1 MRKFI
6 FFLLLIP
13 AIASLGHDIY
23 IFQQNPDKGFRFF
36 ALGALWDKYEKESHD
51 QWKSKAREI
60 SNDIVETVDNIADNE
75 LVDSIMKS
83 DDTKTDQVISNE
95 NKPAFMEEFSQS
107 DSRDKKTEVKP
118 IPKEDKTNKQTNG
131 LIKFIGLILE
141 QKAFFFFSAIAA
153 IAFLLNAIL
162 SFLFRPK
169 EGMDKVKSA
178 KKGRGKKQKH
188 ISSGYNYGRK

>member
-23 IFQQNPDKGFRFF
+23 IFQQNPDKGFHFF

-51 QWKSKAREI
+51 KWKSKAREI
-60 SNDIVETVDNIADNE
+60 GNNIVETVDNIVDNE
-75 LVDSIMKS
+75 LVDSII
-83 DDTKTDQVISNE
+83 KTEVTDKKEMLSNDS
-95 NKPAFMEEFSQS
+95 KPAFMEEFSQS

-118 IPKEDKTNKQTNG
+118 IPKEDKVDEKTNG
-131 LIKFIGLILE
+131 LIKLIGLILE

-162 SFLFRPK
+162 SLLFSPK
-169 EGMDKVKSA
+169 EGMDKVKSV

-188 ISSGYNYGRK
+188 IGGGYNYGRK